1 MDFKHKFETETGQG
15 IYSGEGQIEV
25 NGTYN
30 DAYVDWL
37 EQQLHLA
44 RVGGSN
50 LLPFSDATHLPEG
63 YYLVRTNKDREFI
76 ANFDLDRW
84 FEYKT
89 DIEEGE
95 KVVGYYR

>member
-1 MDFKHKFETETGQG
+1 MDFKHKFEVETGQG

-44 RVGGSN
+44 RVV
-50 LLPFSDATHLPEG
+50 LPKGTLCEHTGDEVLHQGNGF
-63 YYLVRTNKDREFI
+63 V
-76 ANFDLDRW
+76 
-84 FEYKT
+84 YKT
-89 DIEEGE
+89 CADCGEDI
-95 KVVGYYR
+95 